1 VALMYIDSL
10 LNKKLLIFIITI
22 FSILFL
28 ATLYHR
34 FPHVDDAI
42 LGEQVYFL
50 LNSGHVRS
58 DLLAPIPNYDKH
70 IFVYHKLF
78 ILNGALITGVFGWS
92 VYSLKSLSLI
102 FLVIFL
108 ITIGRTYTL
117 KNDNLGLLLFLV
129 LFLANP
135 NVIQY
140 GFVYRPEI
148 MLMTLGFLSY
158 LSLERYFNSDNR
170 FWLVTSA
177 LLAGLCVLTHLNGL
191 TVIMAGFILLLASK
205 RVSSSFLFAII
216 AASVSACYFL
226 DIFYDGSFSGFL
238 TEFRDNPA
246 LDESDF
252 SLLSPIYKL
261 LDEHKRFFGGWKEV
275 IFSSIIILTLAFT
288 LKTLV
293 KTHQKTIYFATTLIV
308 SLGLISNGNTSKYML
323 IYLPYLLMLTVA
335 GLKIILLEQDFST
348 YYKAAIGIL
357 LSGYLFTGIYQSAKH
372 ISSNQDIASANDNI
386 ISLFTADTGSKII
399 APFYFI
405 FDEIQEHTIFGTGYY
420 SSSYERYNEH
430 VLTSQRFFEEALSK
444 NVKYIVMDKELFEKI
459 KPPKEGYGYRLVKK
473 THGYWLFSRTL

>member
-1 VALMYIDSL
+1 MYIDSL
-10 LNKKLLIFIITI
+10 LNKKFLIAIIT
-22 FSILFL
+22 FLSILFL

-78 ILNGALITGVFGWS
+78 ILNGALITGIFGWS

-117 KNDNLGLLLFLV
+117 KNDNLGLLLFLA

-158 LSLERYFNSDNR
+158 LSLERYFNSDKG

-177 LLAGLCVLTHLNGL
+177 SLAGLCALTHLNGL
-191 TVIMAGFILLLASK
+191 TVIMAGFILLLALK
-205 RVSSSFLFAII
+205 RVSSSVFFAII
-216 AASVSACYFL
+216 AASIAACYFL
-226 DIFYDGSFSGFL
+226 DIFYYGSFSSFL
-238 TEFRDNPA
+238 TEFRNNPA
-246 LDESDF
+246 LDKSDF
-252 SLLSPIYKL
+252 SLLSPIHKL

-275 IFSSIIILTLAFT
+275 IFSSTIILTLAFT

-293 KTHQKTIYFATTLIV
+293 KTQQKTIYFATTLVI

-323 IYLPYLLMLTVA
+323 IYLPYLLMITVA
-335 GLKIILLEQDFST
+335 GLKIILLEQGFSKH
-348 YYKAAIGIL
+348 YKAAIVVL
-357 LSGYLFTGIYQSAKH
+357 LSGYLFTGIYQSVKH
-372 ISSNQDIASANDNI
+372 ISSNQDIASANDKI
-386 ISLFTADTGSKII
+386 ISMFNSDTGSKII
-399 APFYFI
+399 APFGFI

-420 SSSYERYNEH
+420 SSSYERYNER

-444 NVKYIVMDKELFEKI
+444 DVKYIVMDRELFEKI
-459 KPPKEGYGYRLVKK
+459 KPPKKGHGYRLVKR
-473 THGYWLFSRTL
+473 TGGYWLFSRTI